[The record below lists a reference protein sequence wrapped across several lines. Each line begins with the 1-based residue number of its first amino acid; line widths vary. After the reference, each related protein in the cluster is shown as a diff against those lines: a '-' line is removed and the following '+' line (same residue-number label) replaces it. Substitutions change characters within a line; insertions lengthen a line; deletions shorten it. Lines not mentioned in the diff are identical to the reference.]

1 MDPRKMEE
9 AMKNLS
15 AEERQALA
23 ERMDREMD
31 EYMEQLESSG
41 SRYMDGWSEDN
52 WEKEMEE
59 HPFFS
64 TAIQEGKELP
74 PLLKGIQEL
83 KYSAD
88 ENTPE
93 ELAKNYKEDGNFNF
107 KCKKYRFA
115 IASYTEGLKCKC
127 SDDLLNAQLLT
138 NRAASQ
144 FRLKN
149 FRSSLLD
156 CRMALAK
163 KSDHL
168 KALLKGAE
176 CALELKRFD
185 ECVQIC
191 DKGILAHPEEAKLV
205 NFRQIAIVK
214 QKEIERNQRR
224 EAALQKKAKV
234 EEAKLLAAI
243 KARGINV
250 VSQKGQSDLALD
262 SLEPTH
268 PAALRKRV
276 HFSALDAS
284 SLVWPVL
291 FLYPEHGET
300 DFVEEFEENQCFA
313 DHLDVMFG
321 KESPKAPWDVE
332 EKYVPEQMNLFFE
345 DILNQ
350 KLVSINRQSTLK
362 TVLSDARYRL
372 VGGTPGIIV
381 TVKGSKFETDFLGKY
396 K

>member
-1 MDPRKMEE
+1 MDPKKMEE

-15 AEERQALA
+15 DEERKALA
-23 ERMDREMD
+23 ERMDQEMD
-31 EYMEQLESSG
+31 EYMERLEASG
-41 SRYMDGWSEDN
+41 SKYMDGWSEDT

-59 HPFFS
+59 HPFFA
-64 TAIQEGKELP
+64 TGVEEGKDLP
-74 PLLKGIQEL
+74 PLLKGIQDL
-83 KYSAD
+83 KYSPD

-127 SDDLLNAQLLT
+127 GDDLLNAQLFT

-149 FRSSLLD
+149 YRSSLLD

-163 KSDHL
+163 KPDHL

-191 DKGILAHPEEAKLV
+191 DKGILTHPEEAKLV
-205 NFRQIAIVK
+205 DFRQLAIQK

-224 EAALQKKAKV
+224 EAALQKKLKA
-234 EEAKLLAAI
+234 EESKLLEAI

-276 HFSALDAS
+276 HFSPSDPS

-291 FLYPEHGET
+291 FIYPEHGET
-300 DFVEEFEENQCFA
+300 DFVEEFEENQSFA
-313 DHLDVMFG
+313 DHIDVMFG
-321 KESPKAPWDVE
+321 EGALRAPWDLE
-332 EKYVPEQMNLFFE
+332 EKYAPEKMNLYFE
-345 DILNQ
+345 DMLNQ
-350 KLVSINRQSTLK
+350 QLVTINRKSTLK
-362 TVLSDARYRL
+362 SVLSDKRYRL
-372 VGGTPGIIV
+372 AGGTPGIIV
-381 TVKGSKFETDFLGKY
+381 TVQDSKFEADFLGKY